1 MKTDDMSILV
11 QLGKRIRY
19 LRNER
24 HLSQMDLALDSDIT
38 KNYLSDLERGE
49 RNPSV
54 MVLNKI
60 AKGLNVTLEELFKG
74 VEDLES
80 LL

>member
-1 MKTDDMSILV
+1 MKSNDMSILA

-19 LRNER
+19 LRTEK

-49 RNPSV
+49 RNPTI

-60 AKGLNVTLEELFKG
+60 AKGLGITLEELLKG
-74 VEDLES
+74 VGDIE
-80 LL
+80 